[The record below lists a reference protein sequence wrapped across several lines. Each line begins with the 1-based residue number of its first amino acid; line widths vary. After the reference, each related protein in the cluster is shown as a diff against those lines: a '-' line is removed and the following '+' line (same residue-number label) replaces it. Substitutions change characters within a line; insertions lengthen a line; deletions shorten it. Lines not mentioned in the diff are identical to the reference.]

1 MLRGI
6 TNIPEFE
13 IRNEIERS
21 ISPEKIEKERIGKY
35 WPFDHSTRFWNK
47 RQKEEYPRLNV
58 ILNSFRLTMH
68 IFLTEIVLSLYVL
81 WIASNHNCLHS
92 QIVFKLVTFSWSF
105 KARLVINLIFKAY
118 WLRLIINI
126 NIYEESRYRLKL
138 NCSGRKFRLLAKYFT
153 DTRHK
158 VKLYIWN

>member
-1 MLRGI
+1 MYVVKFLWLFWICIFFLSFPLLNYFAGWYMLRGI

-21 ISPEKIEKERIGKY
+21 ISPEKIENETIGKY

-68 IFLTEIVLSLYVL
+68 IFLTEIVFSLYAL
-81 WIASNHNCLHS
+81 WRGLNHNCFHS
-92 QIVFKLVTFSWSF
+92 QIIFKLVTFSRFS
-105 KARLVINLIFKAY
+105 IQ
-118 WLRLIINI
+118 
-126 NIYEESRYRLKL
+126 
-138 NCSGRKFRLLAKYFT
+138 LLEWT
-153 DTRHK
+153 
-158 VKLYIWN
+158 

>member
-68 IFLTEIVLSLYVL
+68 IFLAKIMASKDILIVLFILNAIFYFALFVWMFKKHCKQQFGSGLPITWKV
-81 WIASNHNCLHS
+81 WIAFCNNDKD
-92 QIVFKLVTFSWSF
+92 I
-105 KARLVINLIFKAY
+105 A
-118 WLRLIINI
+118 
-126 NIYEESRYRLKL
+126 SR
-138 NCSGRKFRLLAKYFT
+138 
-153 DTRHK
+153 
-158 VKLYIWN
+158 